1 MRSAPTG
8 RPSSRRGWTAAT
20 TSTPSTTDGRRRAR
34 RVVLLVAALALL
46 GAALRFGAALAFAVG
61 LAVPQADAWLAGLWP
76 APREGEIGIPVE
88 GGRLAC
94 DVYRPPRARGALVL
108 VHGLSRAGRRHPELV
123 RLARLLAR
131 HDRLVLVPH
140 FEGLAAFRLRGR
152 EVDEIEAA
160 LRHLRAQ
167 GAPSGILGF
176 SFGAG
181 PALLAA
187 TRVPD
192 VRLAG
197 SFGGYADLRDVIA
210 YVTTGARHD
219 TPAEPYNRWK
229 LLALLAAFPDDPQD
243 RGRLERLAERKLAD
257 PGADGRELAA
267 GLGREG
273 RAVVALV
280 ENRRPEALAAHLAA
294 LPPAVH
300 RALDALSPLAAVARL
315 PGRLLLAHGV
325 HDDSIPFTES
335 VRLAEAAGARARLA
349 LLRGFH
355 HTGPR
360 SLLGSL
366 ADSARDGTQLL
377 SLADDLLDRH

>member
-1 MRSAPTG
+1 VRG
-8 RPSSRRGWTAAT
+8 RRPP
-20 TSTPSTTDGRRRAR
+20 PSTLTPTLSLRGRGCGI
-34 RVVLLVAALALL
+34 VLLAAALALL
-46 GAALRFGAALAFAVG
+46 GIALRFGAALVFAAS
-61 LAVPQADAWLAGLWP
+61 LAAPSVDAWLAGLTT
-76 APREGEIGIPVE
+76 APREEEIAVPIE

-94 DVYRPPRARGALVL
+94 DVYRPSAPRASLVL
-108 VHGLSRAGRRHPELV
+108 VHGLSQAGRRHPELV

-167 GAPSGILGF
+167 GTHPGILGF

-187 TRVPD
+187 ARVPG
-192 VRLAG
+192 VRVAG
-197 SFGGYADLRDVIA
+197 SFGGYADLRAVIA
-210 YVTTGARHD
+210 YVTTGAPHG
-219 TPAEPYNRWK
+219 TPPEPYNRWK
-229 LLALLAAFPDDPQD
+229 LLALLAAYPDDPQD
-243 RGRLERLAERKLAD
+243 RAILERLAERKLAD
-257 PGADGRELAA
+257 PGAEAGDLAA
-267 GLGREG
+267 GLGPEG

-280 ENRRPEALAAHLAA
+280 ENRRPEALSAHLAA

-300 RALDALSPLAAVARL
+300 RALAALSPLAAAARW

-335 VRLAEAAGARARLA
+335 LRLASAAGARAHLA

-360 SLLGSL
+360 SLFGSL
-366 ADSARDGTQLL
+366 ADPARDGWQLVG
-377 SLADDLLDRH
+377 LADALLQ

>member
-1 MRSAPTG
+1 
-8 RPSSRRGWTAAT
+8 
-20 TSTPSTTDGRRRAR
+20 
-34 RVVLLVAALALL
+34 
-46 GAALRFGAALAFAVG
+46 
-61 LAVPQADAWLAGLWP
+61 
-76 APREGEIGIPVE
+76 
-88 GGRLAC
+88 
-94 DVYRPPRARGALVL
+94 VL

-160 LRHLRAQ
+160 LRHARGPRL
-167 GAPSGILGF
+167 GILGF

-187 TRVPD
+187 ARVPD
-192 VRLAG
+192 VRVAG
-197 SFGGYADLRDVIA
+197 SFGGYADLRHVIA
-210 YVTTGARHD
+210 YVTTGAPGA
-219 TPAEPYNRWK
+219 TPPEPYNRWK
-229 LLALLAAFPDDPQD
+229 LLALLATYPDDPRD
-243 RGRLERLAERKLAD
+243 RHLLERLAELKLAD
-257 PGADGRELAA
+257 PGADAGGLAA
-267 GLGREG
+267 ALGPAG
-273 RAVVALV
+273 RAILALV

-300 RALDALSPLAAVARL
+300 RALAALSPVDAVRGL

-335 VRLAEAAGARARLA
+335 VQLAEAAGPRASLA

-360 SLLGSL
+360 SLFGSL
-366 ADSARDGTQLL
+366 ADPARDGWRLAGLVDELL
-377 SLADDLLDRH
+377 GEL

>member
-1 MRSAPTG
+1 
-8 RPSSRRGWTAAT
+8 
-20 TSTPSTTDGRRRAR
+20 
-34 RVVLLVAALALL
+34 VAA
-46 GAALRFGAALAFAVG
+46 RFGATLAFAVG
-61 LAVPQADAWLAGLWP
+61 LAAPRADAWLAALSA
-76 APREGEIGIPVE
+76 APREEEIAVPIAA

-94 DVYRPPRARGALVL
+94 DVYRPPAPRGALVL

-123 RLARLLAR
+123 RLARRLAR

-160 LRHLRAQ
+160 LRHLRHLDTRGSSA
-167 GAPSGILGF
+167 GILGF

-187 TRVPD
+187 ARVPE

-197 SFGGYADLRDVIA
+197 SFGGYADLRHVIA
-210 YVTTGARHD
+210 YVTTGAGHA
-219 TPAEPYNRWK
+219 TPPEPYNRWK
-229 LLALLAAFPDDPQD
+229 LLALLAAYPEDPRD
-243 RGRLERLAERKLAD
+243 RARLEGLAERKLAD
-257 PGADGRELAA
+257 PAADGGELAA
-267 GLGREG
+267 GLGLEG

-294 LPPAVH
+294 LPPAV
-300 RALDALSPLAAVARL
+300 RQALDALSPLAAVPRL
-315 PGRLLLAHGV
+315 PGRLLLAHGL

-335 VRLAEAAGARARLA
+335 LRLAEAAGARARLA

-360 SLLGSL
+360 SLFGSL
-366 ADSARDGTQLL
+366 ADPARDGWQLVG
-377 SLADDLLDRH
+377 LADHLLDPL

>member
-1 MRSAPTG
+1 
-8 RPSSRRGWTAAT
+8 
-20 TSTPSTTDGRRRAR
+20 
-34 RVVLLVAALALL
+34 VALAAPAADGWL
-46 GAALRFGAALAFAVG
+46 GRLSA
-61 LAVPQADAWLAGLWP
+61 
-76 APREGEIGIPVE
+76 APREEEITLPIE

-94 DVYRPPRARGALVL
+94 DVYRPSAPHAALVL

-140 FEGLAAFRLRGR
+140 FEGLATFRLRGR
-152 EVDEIEAA
+152 EVDEVEAA
-160 LRHLRAQ
+160 LRHVRRLGDRGTSQ
-167 GAPSGILGF
+167 GILGF

-187 TRVPD
+187 ARVPE

-197 SFGGYADLRDVIA
+197 SFGGYADLRHVIA
-210 YVTTGARHD
+210 YVTTGAGPP
-219 TPAEPYNRWK
+219 TPPEPYNRWK
-229 LLALLAAFPDDPQD
+229 LLALLAAFPEDPQD
-243 RGRLERLAERKLAD
+243 RARLERLAERKLAD
-257 PGADGRELAA
+257 PGAEAGGLAA
-267 GLGREG
+267 GLGPEG

-300 RALDALSPLAAVARL
+300 RALDALSPLAAVPRL

-335 VRLAEAAGARARLA
+335 VRLAEAAGPRARLA
-349 LLRGFH
+349 LLRSFH

-360 SLLGSL
+360 PLVET
-366 ADSARDGTQLL
+366 AIDAARDGWQLAG
-377 SLADDLLDRH
+377 LADELLRP

>member
-1 MRSAPTG
+1 
-8 RPSSRRGWTAAT
+8 
-20 TSTPSTTDGRRRAR
+20 
-34 RVVLLVAALALL
+34 V
-46 GAALRFGAALAFAVG
+46 ALRFGAALVFAAS
-61 LAVPQADAWLAGLWP
+61 LAAPSVEAWLAGLSM
-76 APREGEIGIPVE
+76 APREEEIAVPID

-94 DVYRPPRARGALVL
+94 DVYRPAAPRAALVL

-167 GAPSGILGF
+167 GRSPGILGF

-187 TRVPD
+187 ARVPD
-192 VRLAG
+192 MPLAG
-197 SFGGYADLRDVIA
+197 SFGGYADLRHVIA

-229 LLALLAAFPDDPQD
+229 LLALLAAYPGDPQD
-243 RGRLERLAERKLAD
+243 RALLERLAERKLAD

-267 GLGREG
+267 GLGPEG

-280 ENRRPEALAAHLAA
+280 ENRSPEALAAHLAA

-300 RALDALSPLAAVARL
+300 RALDALSPLAAVSRL
-315 PGRLLLAHGV
+315 PGRLVLAHGV
-325 HDDSIPFTES
+325 HDDSIPSTES
-335 VRLAEAAGARARLA
+335 VRLAEAAGARARLV

-360 SLLGSL
+360 FFLASL
-366 ADSARDGTQLL
+366 ADRTLDGWRLVGLTDELL
-377 SLADDLLDRH
+377 QP